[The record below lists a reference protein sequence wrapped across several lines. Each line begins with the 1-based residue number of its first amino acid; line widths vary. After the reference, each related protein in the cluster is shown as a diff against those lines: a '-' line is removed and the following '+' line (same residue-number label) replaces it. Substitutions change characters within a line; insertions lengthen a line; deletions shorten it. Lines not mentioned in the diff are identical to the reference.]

1 MISSHLAEY
10 LDQSQFYFS
19 PTHRNTMNNNI
30 KPTSLRNTYLFEALD
45 NTQLTRVIA
54 SSQTIN
60 LDAKQTLF
68 AAGQPA
74 DNFYLLQTG
83 QLKLFGISADGDE
96 KVLEIIHPGETF
108 AEAIMFMQKN
118 TYPVYAE
125 AITDCQLYS
134 FNMQV
139 FTSVLRESTDTC
151 FTLMASMSRLLRA
164 RVNDINHLSLHNAT
178 YRLVV
183 FLIEQLPED
192 ALQLSAIHL
201 NTPKSIIASRL
212 SIQPETFSRILKR
225 LSKQGLIK
233 VHGNDVTLLDV
244 EGLKKLL

>member
-1 MISSHLAEY
+1 
-10 LDQSQFYFS
+10 
-19 PTHRNTMNNNI
+19 MNNNI
-30 KPTSLRNTYLFEALD
+30 EHALLCDIYLFETLD
-45 NTQLTRVIA
+45 EIQLSKVQASTQV
-54 SSQTIN
+54 IN
-60 LDAKQTLF
+60 LAAKQTLF
-68 AAGQPA
+68 SAGQPA

-118 TYPVYAE
+118 IYPVYSE

-134 FNMQV
+134 FNMQE
-139 FTSVLRESTDTC
+139 FISVLRESTDTC
-151 FTLMASMSRLLRA
+151 FTLMASMSQRLRS
-164 RVNDINHLSLHNAT
+164 RVNDINQLSLHNAT
-178 YRLVV
+178 YRLVI

-225 LSKQGLIK
+225 LSKQGLIN
-233 VHGNDVTLLDV
+233 VQGNDVTLLDV